1 MYASFTLIKT
11 QPFYHR
17 KINRHYFFSDKRSI
31 KIITQGILN
40 KYSHYFIISTRS
52 KLVYIIYFC
61 SMGRVNTP
69 ILTVEERQALEKG
82 YRTGATHAFR
92 VRCQVI
98 LLKGEGR
105 RSKDVGAITG
115 MTNVSVN
122 SWLSR
127 YKTGGMDG
135 LSTREGRGRK
145 PKIDKTAG
153 QMAVLAAIRLNRQRL
168 QTAKAEWEAVSGK
181 TVSRTTFRRFLK
193 HLADVSNG

>member
-1 MYASFTLIKT
+1 
-11 QPFYHR
+11 
-17 KINRHYFFSDKRSI
+17 
-31 KIITQGILN
+31 
-40 KYSHYFIISTRS
+40 
-52 KLVYIIYFC
+52 
-61 SMGRVNTP
+61 MGRVNTP

-82 YRTGATHAFR
+82 HQTGATHALR

-135 LSTREGRGRK
+135 LATGEGRGRK
-145 PKIDKTAG
+145 PKIDKTAD
-153 QMAVLAAIRLNRQRL
+153 QMAVLEAIRLNRQRL